1 MLRVAD
7 RLFAGRTDL
16 LALDV
21 DTERL
26 AEESP
31 VIREPARSG
40 ESVSAR
46 VWAHRSRRGGQST
59 RAGAECGRSRSVY
72 VDRRCVKRSG
82 SQHSVLGRAVGH
94 RTGSNLFPAGPGS
107 LQHFPAGRGGCAWR
121 LSPTIVAAL
130 AAGASG
136 QRPVGTAGRR
146 RRIESF
152 SVYGLFPATYPLVYG
167 PDSGQSTVRYD
178 GRTRG
183 RVAIIEHE
191 TTTVVIKPCQSG
203 RETEIAAIAGEL
215 EVGPAQLPTISGF
228 ITEGFVHGTFLTDLS
243 DDDVVPDR
251 MREVGVALACA
262 LSSLHG
268 AGVCYNDATICDPEG
283 RSHIIVRPDGS
294 IRLIDFGVALLLDD
308 HPRSLTFGDAWNAA
322 RTDPMFRLFRQMT
335 GGADDDA
342 LRRFVADYGRRLAGQ
357 TVEQIQSRDWR
368 IAEEGVS
375 IIASRFGPGAADALR
390 EGLGLAR

>member
-1 MLRVAD
+1 MSRPRFGIRYSDEQLAIVRGVISSLPALDPFSISLRDEAVERSD
-7 RLFAGRTDL
+7 CPQRLWPLWPLAQTDSDLWGL
-16 LALDV
+16 LAD
-21 DTERL
+21 D
-26 AEESP
+26 
-31 VIREPARSG
+31 G
-40 ESVSAR
+40 
-46 VWAHRSRRGGQST
+46 
-59 RAGAECGRSRSVY
+59 
-72 VDRRCVKRSG
+72 
-82 SQHSVLGRAVGH
+82 
-94 RTGSNLFPAGPGS
+94 
-107 LQHFPAGRGGCAWR
+107 
-121 LSPTIVAAL
+121 
-130 AAGASG
+130 
-136 QRPVGTAGRR
+136 
-146 RRIESF
+146 RIESF

-335 GGADDDA
+335 GGGDDDA